1 MEYVLRMGNAFSLYE
16 TVLKE
21 KVDRHVQSF

>member
-1 MEYVLRMGNAFSLYE
+1 MEYVLGMGNAFSLYE
-16 TVLKE
+16 SVLKE

>member
-16 TVLKE
+16 SALKE